1 MIDLV
6 RPRRNMIV
14 LEGPDGGGKSTLLQK
29 LYENT
34 GYKIASKAVTSEG
47 TGVTNIKSYVRGHI
61 TQGFQQRLFDRFAL
75 ISGPIYGSVNFMAP
89 PNDCFQ
95 DRVWHMT
102 MEAAFLG
109 AASSDDLLPATTGC
123 RQGEPQERRR
133 VGSSRGEQHR
143 DDLLPVPGTSRAGL
157 CHRHRRRL
165 RLHDGWRLPNR
176 SGSHPPPR
184 QRRADL

>member
-61 TQGFQQRLFDRFAL
+61 TQGFS
-75 ISGPIYGSVNFMAP
+75 SGCSTDSP
-89 PNDCFQ
+89 
-95 DRVWHMT
+95 
-102 MEAAFLG
+102 
-109 AASSDDLLPATTGC
+109 
-123 RQGEPQERRR
+123 
-133 VGSSRGEQHR
+133 
-143 DDLLPVPGTSRAGL
+143 
-157 CHRHRRRL
+157 
-165 RLHDGWRLPNR
+165 
-176 SGSHPPPR
+176 
-184 QRRADL
+184 